1 MAKLSSLLPLFL
13 AVVGSLLYHA
23 AAKSIPKAI
32 DPAAALIGLYATA
45 LAGSVATYAVLRS
58 EPVSLQL
65 SRFWQPTIAGVG
77 IGALLIELGFL
88 LAYRRAWP
96 VSTASVIANAL
107 VAVLLMPL
115 GALMFGEGITGARV
129 AGVILCL
136 LGVALLQR

>member
-1 MAKLSSLLPLFL
+1 MTKLSALLPLLL
-13 AVVGSLLYHA
+13 AVAGSLLYHA
-23 AAKSIPKAI
+23 AAKSIPKAV

-45 LAGSVATYAVLRS
+45 LAGSLATYALLRS
-58 EPVSLQL
+58 EPFSLQL

-77 IGALLIELGFL
+77 LGALLIELGFL

-96 VSTASVIANAL
+96 ISTASVVANAL

-115 GALMFGEGITGARV
+115 GALMFGEAITAARV

>member
-13 AVVGSLLYHA
+13 AVAGSLLYHA

-45 LAGSVATYAVLRS
+45 LAGSVATYALLRS

-96 VSTASVIANAL
+96 VSTASVI
-107 VAVLLMPL
+107 
-115 GALMFGEGITGARV
+115 
-129 AGVILCL
+129 
-136 LGVALLQR
+136 